1 MSRAIIV
8 TGAGT
13 GIGAAV
19 ARRLARDGA
28 SVVLVGRRRDPIERV
43 AAATGQTFVVADAST
58 EEGVERIVAAT
69 VDAHGGIDGLVLNAG
84 VMLPGTVAEA
94 SVDDWR
100 ATLDVNLT
108 GPFLLAR
115 AALPQLLERQG
126 SVVSVASIAALRAG
140 PGMAAYCASKAG
152 LVLLT
157 QCLAVEQGAAGLRA
171 NVVAPGWVR
180 TEMADE
186 EMDEFGGPRGLDREA
201 AYAEI
206 TRNVPARRPA
216 TADEAAAAVVWLLSP
231 QAAYVNGSVLTV
243 DGGTSIVDVG
253 TLAFGD

>member
-1 MSRAIIV
+1 MSRAVIV

-84 VMLPGTVAEA
+84 VMLPGTVADA

-115 AALPQLLERQG
+115 AALPQLRERQG
-126 SVVSVASIAALRAG
+126 SVVSVASVAALRAG

-157 QCLAVEQGAAGLRA
+157 QCLAVEQGAAGVRA

-216 TADEAAAAVVWLLSP
+216 TADEAAAAVLWLLSP

-253 TLAFGD
+253 TVAFGD

>member
-1 MSRAIIV
+1 MSRAVIV

-13 GIGAAV
+13 GIGAAT
-19 ARRLARDGA
+19 ARHLARDGT
-28 SVVLVGRRRDPIERV
+28 SVVLVGRRREPIERV

-58 EEGVERIVAAT
+58 EAGVERIVAAT

-100 ATLDVNLT
+100 TTLDVNLT

-115 AALPQLLERQG
+115 AALPHLLERRG
-126 SVVSVASIAALRAG
+126 SIVSVASIAALRAG
-140 PGMAAYCASKAG
+140 PGIAAYCASKAG

-157 QCLAVEQGAAGLRA
+157 QCLAVEHGAAGLRA

-180 TEMADE
+180 TEMADA

-201 AYAEI
+201 AYAEV

-216 TADEAAAAVVWLLSP
+216 TADEAAAAVAWLLSP
-231 QAAYVNGSVLTV
+231 QASYVNGSVLTV
-243 DGGTSIVDVG
+243 DGGTSILDPG

>member
-1 MSRAIIV
+1 MSRAVIV

-13 GIGAAV
+13 GIGAAA

-69 VDAHGGIDGLVLNAG
+69 VDAHGGVDGLVLNAG

-100 ATLDVNLT
+100 ATLDVSLT

-157 QCLAVEQGAAGLRA
+157 QCLAVEHGAAGLRA

-201 AYAEI
+201 AYAEV

>member
-1 MSRAIIV
+1 MSRAVIV

-43 AAATGQTFVVADAST
+43 AAAISQTFVVADAST

-157 QCLAVEQGAAGLRA
+157 QCLAVEHGAAGLRA
-171 NVVAPGWVR
+171 NVIAPGWVR

>member
-1 MSRAIIV
+1 VSRAVIV

-19 ARRLARDGA
+19 VRRLAHDGA
-28 SVVLVGRRRDPIERV
+28 SVVLAGRRREPIAHV
-43 AAATGQTFVVADAST
+43 AAETGQTFVVADAST
-58 EEGVERIVAAT
+58 EEGVERIVTAA
-69 VDAHGGIDGLVLNAG
+69 VEAHGGIDGLVLNAG

-100 ATLDVNLT
+100 ATVDINLT

-115 AALPQLLERQG
+115 AALPHLLERQG
-126 SVVSVASIAALRAG
+126 SIVSVASIAALRAG
-140 PGMAAYCASKAG
+140 PGIAAYCASKAG

-157 QCLAVEQGAAGLRA
+157 QCLAVEHGAAGLRA

-206 TRNVPARRPA
+206 TRHVPARRPA
-216 TADEAAAAVVWLLSP
+216 TSDEAAAAVVGLLSRD
-231 QAAYVNGSVLTV
+231 AAYVTGAVLTV
-243 DGGTSIVDVG
+243 DGGTSVVDPG
-253 TLAFGD
+253 TLAVGG

>member
-1 MSRAIIV
+1 VSRVVIV

-19 ARRLARDGA
+19 ARRLAGEGA

-43 AAATGQTFVVADAST
+43 AAAAGQTFVVADAST

-69 VDAHGGIDGLVLNAG
+69 VEAHGGIDGLVLNAG

-94 SVDDWR
+94 TVDDWR

-115 AALPQLLERQG
+115 AALPHLLDRRG

-140 PGMAAYCASKAG
+140 PGIAAYCASKAG

-157 QCLAVEQGAAGLRA
+157 QCLAVEHGAAGLRA

-201 AYAEI
+201 AYAET
-206 TRNVPARRPA
+206 TRHVPARRPA

-231 QAAYVNGSVLTV
+231 EASYVNGSVLTV
-243 DGGTSIVDVG
+243 DGGTSIVDPG

>member
-1 MSRAIIV
+1 MSRAVIV

-186 EMDEFGGPRGLDREA
+186 EMDEFGEPRGLDREA

-216 TADEAAAAVVWLLSP
+216 TPDEAAAAVVWLLSP

>member
-1 MSRAIIV
+1 MSRAVIV

-243 DGGTSIVDVG
+243 DGGTSVVDVG

>member
-1 MSRAIIV
+1 MSRAVIV

>member
-1 MSRAIIV
+1 MSRAVIV

-243 DGGTSIVDVG
+243 EGGTSIVDVG

>member
-1 MSRAIIV
+1 MSRAVIV

-43 AAATGQTFVVADAST
+43 AAATSQTFVVADAST

-216 TADEAAAAVVWLLSP
+216 TAEEAAAAVVWLLSP

>member
-1 MSRAIIV
+1 MSPAVIV

-19 ARRLARDGA
+19 VRRLASGGA
-28 SVVLVGRRRDPIERV
+28 SVVLAGRRRAPLERV

-58 EEGVERIVAAT
+58 EEGVERIVTAT
-69 VDAHGGIDGLVLNAG
+69 VEAHGGIDGLVLNAG

-100 ATLDVNLT
+100 ATVDINLT

-115 AALPQLLERQG
+115 AALPHLLERQG
-126 SVVSVASIAALRAG
+126 SIVSVASIAALRAG
-140 PGMAAYCASKAG
+140 PGIAAYCASKAG

-157 QCLAVEQGAAGLRA
+157 QCLAVEHGAAGLRA

-186 EMDEFGGPRGLDREA
+186 EMDEFAGPRGLDREA

-206 TRNVPARRPA
+206 TRHVPARRPA
-216 TADEAAAAVVWLLSP
+216 TSDEAAAAVVWLLSRD
-231 QAAYVNGSVLTV
+231 AAYVTGAVLTV
-243 DGGTSIVDVG
+243 DGGTSVVDPG
-253 TLAFGD
+253 TLAFGG

>member
-1 MSRAIIV
+1 MSRAVIV

-13 GIGAAV
+13 GIGAAGV
-19 ARRLARDGA
+19 RRLARDGA
-28 SVVLVGRRRDPIERV
+28 SGVG
-43 AAATGQTFVVADAST
+43 
-58 EEGVERIVAAT
+58 RIVAAT
-69 VDAHGGIDGLVLNAG
+69 VEAHGGIDGLVLNAG

-100 ATLDVNLT
+100 ATVEINLT

-115 AALPQLLERQG
+115 AALPHLLGRQG
-126 SVVSVASIAALRAG
+126 SIVSVASIAALRAG
-140 PGMAAYCASKAG
+140 PGIAAYCASKAG

-157 QCLAVEQGAAGLRA
+157 QCLAVEHGAAGLRA

-206 TRNVPARRPA
+206 TRHVPARRPA
-216 TADEAAAAVVWLLSP
+216 TSDEAAAALVWVLSRD
-231 QAAYVNGSVLTV
+231 AAYVTGAVLTV
-243 DGGTSIVDVG
+243 DGGTSVVDPG
-253 TLAFGD
+253 TLAFGG

>member
-1 MSRAIIV
+1 MSRAVIV

-19 ARRLARDGA
+19 ARRLVRDGA

-253 TLAFGD
+253 TVAFGD

>member
-1 MSRAIIV
+1 MSRAVVV

-19 ARRLARDGA
+19 VRRLAADGA
-28 SVVLVGRRRDPIERV
+28 SVVLAGRRRAPLEHV
-43 AAATGQTFVVADAST
+43 AAETGQTFVVADAST
-58 EEGVERIVAAT
+58 EEGVERIVATT
-69 VDAHGGIDGLVLNAG
+69 VEEHGGIDGLVLNAG
-84 VMLPGTVAEA
+84 VMLPGGVADA
-94 SVDDWR
+94 SVADWR
-100 ATLDVNLT
+100 TTLDVNLT

-115 AALPQLLERQG
+115 AALPHLLERQG
-126 SVVSVASIAALRAG
+126 SIVSVASIAALRAG
-140 PGMAAYCASKAG
+140 PGIAAYCASKAG

-157 QCLAVEQGAAGLRA
+157 QCLAVEHAAAGLRA

-206 TRNVPARRPA
+206 TRHVPARRPA

-231 QAAYVNGSVLTV
+231 EAAYVNGTVLTV
-243 DGGTSIVDVG
+243 DGGTSIVDPG

>member
-1 MSRAIIV
+1 MSRAVIV

-84 VMLPGTVAEA
+84 VMLPGSVAEA

>member
-1 MSRAIIV
+1 MSRAVIV

-115 AALPQLLERQG
+115 AALPQLRERQG

>member
-1 MSRAIIV
+1 MSRAVIV

-43 AAATGQTFVVADAST
+43 AAPIGQTFVVADAST

>member
-1 MSRAIIV
+1 MSRAVIV

-157 QCLAVEQGAAGLRA
+157 QCLAVEQGATGLRA

>member
-1 MSRAIIV
+1 MSRAVIV

-43 AAATGQTFVVADAST
+43 AAAISQTFVVADAST

>member
-1 MSRAIIV
+1 MSRAVIV

-19 ARRLARDGA
+19 VRRLASGGA
-28 SVVLVGRRRDPIERV
+28 SVVLAGRRRARLERV
-43 AAATGQTFVVADAST
+43 AATTGQTFVVADAST
-58 EEGVERIVAAT
+58 EEGVERIVTAT
-69 VDAHGGIDGLVLNAG
+69 VEAHGRIDGLVLNAG

-100 ATLDVNLT
+100 ATVDINLT

-115 AALPQLLERQG
+115 AALPHLLERQG
-126 SVVSVASIAALRAG
+126 SIVSVASIAALRAG
-140 PGMAAYCASKAG
+140 PGIAAYCASKAG

-157 QCLAVEQGAAGLRA
+157 QCLAVEHGAAGLRA

-186 EMDEFGGPRGLDREA
+186 EMGEFGGPRGLDREA

-206 TRNVPARRPA
+206 TRHVPARRPA
-216 TADEAAAAVVWLLSP
+216 TSDEAAAAVVWLLSRD
-231 QAAYVNGSVLTV
+231 AAYVNGAVLTV
-243 DGGTSIVDVG
+243 DGGTSVVDPG
-253 TLAFGD
+253 TLAFGG

>member
-1 MSRAIIV
+1 MSRAVVV

-19 ARRLARDGA
+19 VRRLARDGA
-28 SVVLVGRRRDPIERV
+28 SVVLVGRRREPIEHV
-43 AAATGQTFVVADAST
+43 AAETGQTFVVADAST
-58 EEGVERIVAAT
+58 EEGVERIVTAT
-69 VDAHGGIDGLVLNAG
+69 VGAHGGIDGLVLNAG

-100 ATLDVNLT
+100 ATVDINLT

-115 AALPQLLERQG
+115 AALPHLLERQG
-126 SVVSVASIAALRAG
+126 SIVSVASIAALRAG
-140 PGMAAYCASKAG
+140 PGIAAYCASKAG

-157 QCLAVEQGAAGLRA
+157 QCLAVEHGAAGLRA

-206 TRNVPARRPA
+206 TRHVPARRPA
-216 TADEAAAAVVWLLSP
+216 TSDEAAAAVVWLLSRE
-231 QAAYVNGSVLTV
+231 AAYVTGAVLTV
-243 DGGTSIVDVG
+243 DGGTSVVDPG
-253 TLAFGD
+253 TLAFGG

>member
-1 MSRAIIV
+1 MSRAVIV

-216 TADEAAAAVVWLLSP
+216 TADEVASAVVWLLSP
-231 QAAYVNGSVLTV
+231 QATYVNGSVLTV

>member
-1 MSRAIIV
+1 MSRAVIV
-8 TGAGT
+8 TGAGS

>member
-1 MSRAIIV
+1 MSRAVIV

-19 ARRLARDGA
+19 ARHLARDGA

>member
-1 MSRAIIV
+1 MSRAVIV

-19 ARRLARDGA
+19 VRRLASGGA
-28 SVVLVGRRRDPIERV
+28 SVVLAGRRRAPLERV

-58 EEGVERIVAAT
+58 EEGVERIVKAT
-69 VDAHGGIDGLVLNAG
+69 VEVHGGIDGLVLNAG

-100 ATLDVNLT
+100 ATVDINLT

-115 AALPQLLERQG
+115 AALPHLLERQG
-126 SVVSVASIAALRAG
+126 SIVSVASIAALRAG
-140 PGMAAYCASKAG
+140 PGIAAYCASKAG

-157 QCLAVEQGAAGLRA
+157 QCLAVEHGAAGLRA

-206 TRNVPARRPA
+206 TRHVPARRPA
-216 TADEAAAAVVWLLSP
+216 TSDEAAAAVVWLLSRE
-231 QAAYVNGSVLTV
+231 AAYVTGAVLTV
-243 DGGTSIVDVG
+243 DGGTSVVDPG
-253 TLAFGD
+253 TLAFGG

>member
-1 MSRAIIV
+1 MSRAVIV

-43 AAATGQTFVVADAST
+43 AAASGQTFVVADAST

>member
-1 MSRAIIV
+1 MSRAVIV

-186 EMDEFGGPRGLDREA
+186 EMDEFGGPRGLDRDA

>member
-1 MSRAIIV
+1 MSRAVIV

-253 TLAFGD
+253 TVAFGD

>member
-1 MSRAIIV
+1 MSRAVIV

-28 SVVLVGRRRDPIERV
+28 SVVLVGRRRDPVERV

-94 SVDDWR
+94 GVDDWR

-140 PGMAAYCASKAG
+140 PGMAAYCESKAG

-206 TRNVPARRPA
+206 TRNVPARR
-216 TADEAAAAVVWLLSP
+216 AAAAVVWLLSP
-231 QAAYVNGSVLTV
+231 EAAYVNGSVLTV

>member
-1 MSRAIIV
+1 MSRAVIV

-19 ARRLARDGA
+19 VRRLASGGA
-28 SVVLVGRRRDPIERV
+28 SVVLAGRRRAPLEHV
-43 AAATGQTFVVADAST
+43 AAETGQTFVVADAST
-58 EEGVERIVAAT
+58 EEGVERIVTAT
-69 VDAHGGIDGLVLNAG
+69 VEAHGGIDGLVLNAG

-100 ATLDVNLT
+100 ATVDINLT

-115 AALPQLLERQG
+115 AALPHLLERQG
-126 SVVSVASIAALRAG
+126 SIVSVASIAALRAG
-140 PGMAAYCASKAG
+140 PGIAAYCASKAG

-157 QCLAVEQGAAGLRA
+157 QCLAVEHGAAGLRA

-206 TRNVPARRPA
+206 TRHVPARRPA
-216 TADEAAAAVVWLLSP
+216 TSDEAAAAVVWLLSRD
-231 QAAYVNGSVLTV
+231 AAYITGAVLTV
-243 DGGTSIVDVG
+243 DGGTSVVDPG
-253 TLAFGD
+253 TLAFGG

>member
-1 MSRAIIV
+1 MSRAVIV

-69 VDAHGGIDGLVLNAG
+69 VEAHGAIDGLVLNAG

-243 DGGTSIVDVG
+243 DGGTSVVDVG

>member
-1 MSRAIIV
+1 MSRAVIV

-28 SVVLVGRRRDPIERV
+28 SVVLVGRRRDPVERV

>member
-1 MSRAIIV
+1 MSRAVIV

-231 QAAYVNGSVLTV
+231 DAAYVNGSVLTV

>member
-1 MSRAIIV
+1 MSGAVVV

-19 ARRLARDGA
+19 VRRLASGGA
-28 SVVLVGRRRDPIERV
+28 SVVLAGRRRAPLERV
-43 AAATGQTFVVADAST
+43 AATTGQTFVVADAST
-58 EEGVERIVAAT
+58 EEGVERIVTAT
-69 VDAHGGIDGLVLNAG
+69 VEAHGGIDGLVLNAG

-100 ATLDVNLT
+100 ATVDINLT

-115 AALPQLLERQG
+115 AALPHLLERQG
-126 SVVSVASIAALRAG
+126 SIVSVASIAALRAG
-140 PGMAAYCASKAG
+140 PGIAAYCASKAG

-157 QCLAVEQGAAGLRA
+157 QCLAVEHGAAGLRA

-206 TRNVPARRPA
+206 TRHVPARRPA
-216 TADEAAAAVVWLLSP
+216 TSDEAAAAVVWLLSRD
-231 QAAYVNGSVLTV
+231 AAYVNGAVLTV
-243 DGGTSIVDVG
+243 DGGTSIVDAG

>member
-1 MSRAIIV
+1 MSRAVVV

-19 ARRLARDGA
+19 ARRLAGDGV
-28 SVVLVGRRRDPIERV
+28 SVVLVGRRRAPLERV

-69 VDAHGGIDGLVLNAG
+69 VDAHGRIDGLVLNAG
-84 VMLPGTVAEA
+84 IMLPGTVADA

-115 AALPQLLERQG
+115 ATLPHLLESQG

-140 PGMAAYCASKAG
+140 HGIAAYCASKAG

-157 QCLAVEQGAAGLRA
+157 QCLAVEHGPAGLRA

-201 AYAEI
+201 AYTEI
-206 TRNVPARRPA
+206 TRHVPARRPA
-216 TADEAAAAVVWLLSP
+216 TSDEAAAAVVWLLSRE
-231 QAAYVNGSVLTV
+231 AAYVNGAVLTV
-243 DGGTSIVDVG
+243 DGGTSVVDVG

>member
-1 MSRAIIV
+1 MSRAVIV

-115 AALPQLLERQG
+115 ATLPQLLERQG

-201 AYAEI
+201 AYAEV